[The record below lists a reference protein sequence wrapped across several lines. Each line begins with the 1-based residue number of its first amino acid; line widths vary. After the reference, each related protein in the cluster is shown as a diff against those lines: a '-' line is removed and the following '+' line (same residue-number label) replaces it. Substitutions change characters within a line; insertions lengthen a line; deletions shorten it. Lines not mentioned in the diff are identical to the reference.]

1 MQLLTFLGDT
11 VYSAGSDDLS
21 APSPSVATLRFRGCV
36 VDVSAELG
44 STTLPFDGL

>member
-1 MQLLTFLGDT
+1 MQLLTFLGDMVCST
-11 VYSAGSDDLS
+11 GSDDLS
-21 APSPSVATLRFRGCV
+21 APSPSTTTLRIRDCV